1 MLDLGQEQFPLYAIG
16 ALVYGRM
23 NSSPVL
29 TAASPQIAMQTVYL
43 LNKAAMTWERA
54 PSNDYVVGI

>member
-16 ALVYGRM
+16 ALIYGRM

-43 LNKAAMTWERA
+43 LNKAAMQWEKA
-54 PSNDYVVGI
+54 PSHHYVLGV